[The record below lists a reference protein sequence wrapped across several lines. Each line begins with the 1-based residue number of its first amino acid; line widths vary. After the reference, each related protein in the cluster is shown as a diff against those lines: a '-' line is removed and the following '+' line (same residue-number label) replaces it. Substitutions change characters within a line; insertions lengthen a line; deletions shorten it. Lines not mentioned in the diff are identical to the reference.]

1 MEINMSLAGAGPA
14 SPAAGAGPGRGA
26 AAAGRLAALEQQDG
40 HLPQVEVDEVAG
52 LMRHVRAEVAAHDA
66 MPRRVVLLVELFFD
80 ECSDI
85 LE

>member
-1 MEINMSLAGAGPA
+1 MYGDGNKHVARGR
-14 SPAAGAGPGRGA
+14 GPGVARGRRGPG
-26 AAAGRLAALEQQDG
+26 AAGRLAALEQQDG

>member
-14 SPAAGAGPGRGA
+14 SPAAGAGPGRRGV
-26 AAAGRLAALEQQDG
+26 GRLAALEQQDG

-52 LMRHVRAEVAAHDA
+52 LMRHVRAEVAPHDA

>member
-1 MEINMSLAGAGPA
+1 MSLAGAGPA

-52 LMRHVRAEVAAHDA
+52 LMRHVRAEVAPHDA